1 MTEGN
6 GRAISSGV
14 RGWTARDWRDF
25 QHTGPGTLAG
35 VYLRQFWHPVFAS
48 GDLQPGV
55 PVPLRIM
62 DEELTIFRGHS
73 GTPYLIQA
81 RCPHRGMLL
90 HVGWVADDTIRCFF
104 HGWRYE
110 GSTGQCVEQPGED
123 EAFKEKICLRTYP
136 VAEYLGLIF
145 AYLGEGEA
153 PPLPRYADFEAGGF
167 NEVRKYEVSCNYFQH
182 IEDNPVHSLFVHGA
196 RRGVPKP
203 PPRVWVEETDWG
215 HATFAE
221 YPGYPGVRVHHRGMP
236 NISHVVNQSRD
247 NTPDQPHLSW
257 TLPIDDQ
264 HLVNFG
270 VSLVPLEG
278 EDAERYRARRADW
291 ASQGGRTY
299 DETLVQAV
307 LEGRMRIE
315 EVRQRTDLDIGRIED
330 GISYLGIR
338 PIVDHSAEHLG
349 RTDVSTT
356 MFRNLWV
363 RELRNL
369 AEGKPLKQWRRT
381 ETCVATP
388 QTVPMQPV

>member
-1 MTEGN
+1 MKNGN
-6 GRAISSGV
+6 GASGNLV
-14 RGWTARDWRDF
+14 EQATENWKDF

-35 VYLRQFWHPVFAS
+35 AYLRRFWQPVYVSAR
-48 GDLQPGV
+48 LQTSI
-55 PVPLRIM
+55 PVSLRIM
-62 DEELTIFRGHS
+62 DEELTLFRGSS
-73 GTPYLIQA
+73 GTPYLVQA

-90 HVGWVADDTIRCFF
+90 HVGWVAEDTIRCFF

-110 GSTGQCVEQPGED
+110 GSSGQCVEQPGED
-123 EAFKEKICLRTYP
+123 EAFKAKIRLRTYP
-136 VAEYLGLIF
+136 LVEYLGLIF
-145 AYLGEGEA
+145 AYLGEGEP
-153 PPLPRYADFEAGGF
+153 PPLPRYPDFETGGF
-167 NEVRKYEVSCNYFQH
+167 NEVRTYEVSCNYFQH

-203 PPRVWVEETDWG
+203 PPRVWVEETAWG

-221 YPGYPGVRVHHRGMP
+221 YPGYPGVRAHHRGMP

-247 NTPDQPHLSW
+247 GTPDQPHLSW
-257 TLPIDDQ
+257 TVPVDDE

-278 EDAERYRARRADW
+278 EEAERYKARRVEWSAH
-291 ASQGGRTY
+291 GGRTY
-299 DETLVQAV
+299 DESLVHAV

-315 EVRQRTDLDIGRIED
+315 DVRQRTDVDIGRIED

-338 PIVDHSAEHLG
+338 PIADHASEHLG

-356 MFRNLWV
+356 MFRKIWV

-369 AEGKPLKQWRRT
+369 VEGKPLKEWRRT
-381 ETCVATP
+381 ESCVATP
-388 QTVPMQPV
+388 QTVPMLPA